1 MLSAIKGWP
10 GRLSV
15 TSPWKWALL
24 LFSLLGVHQILHQL
38 HLDDRLYFWISSQWH
53 EGDMAPRSLLHSKFR
68 VTIDARE
75 VHGVNDNLS
84 GLSYD
89 HERGH
94 IWAVVNNPEQLLL
107 LDRDGRLLEHYPLN
121 GFSDVEG
128 VAYLGDGQ
136 LLVSEERSQALVR
149 IQLPDRPRTLYRD
162 DYRALTLSIDLGGN
176 QGFEGLDYDRRS
188 DRLFVVKEH
197 SPRKLY
203 EIRGLKRSM
212 EGDFDLEIID
222 RQDWVEEMPV
232 TDLSSVHFDACTG
245 HLMVLS
251 DQSKMLVEL
260 DHQGK
265 LIGYQTLLSGF
276 AGLQD
281 SVPQG
286 EGMTFDEYGNLF
298 LVSEPNLFYRFEKA
312 DSGAS
317 DHPDTGNYQCQSG
330 NLAEVNG

>member
-15 TSPWKWALL
+15 IAPWKWALL
-24 LFSLLGVHQILHQL
+24 LFSLLGVHQVLHQL
-38 HLDDRLYFWISSQWH
+38 HLDDRLHFWITSHWND
-53 EGDMAPRSLLHSKFR
+53 GDVAPRSLLNSEFR
-68 VTIDARE
+68 ATIDARE
-75 VHGVNDNLS
+75 IHGVNDNLS

-89 HERGH
+89 SERGL

-107 LDRDGRLLEHYPLN
+107 LDRDGRMLARYPLS
-121 GFSDVEG
+121 GFTDVEG

-136 LLVSEERSQALVR
+136 LLVSEERSHALVR
-149 IQLPDRPRTLYRD
+149 IHLPDRPRTLYRD
-162 DYRALTLSIDLGGN
+162 DYQALTLSIDLGGN
-176 QGFEGLDYDRRS
+176 VGFEGLDYDRRS

-203 EIRGLKRSM
+203 EIRGLMRSM

-222 RQDWVEEMPV
+222 RQDWVDEMPV

-251 DQSKMLVEL
+251 DESKMLVEL
-260 DHQGK
+260 DRQGQ
-265 LIGYQTLLSGF
+265 LVGYQTLLDGF

-286 EGMTFDEYGNLF
+286 EGVTFDERGTLF
-298 LVSEPNLFYRFEKA
+298 VVSEPNLFYRFEKA
-312 DSGAS
+312 GSGAS
-317 DHPDTGNYQCQSG
+317 DHPDAGNYQCQTG